1 MERKGDFMQK
11 EKSDLSMMDLTN
23 IVDLYIRVSTIEQAQ
38 EGYSISE
45 QEARLRAYCVAMNYQ
60 IHAVHI
66 DPGYSGTTLERP
78 GLKKIIKDVRSGCVK
93 KIIVW
98 KLDRLSRSQ
107 KDTMILLE
115 DVFLKNNCNFISLME
130 SFDTSTAFGRC
141 IVGILAAFA
150 QMERESIR
158 TRLMMGK
165 QARLKEGNFYGGN
178 IPLGY
183 KYELQENGKKELVV
197 DEFTAQAVKDMYQ
210 LYASG
215 QSIADIG
222 RYVQKKYG
230 LFTNRYPTE
239 VSTRCSLIIRNSIY
253 CGKVRMGKLECDGK
267 HEALVSTEL
276 WQQVNNRLAE
286 NLQNYKRTYSRSS
299 GLLSGLLFCGDCGA
313 RMCMRLWGF
322 KGKNKIK
329 INKYVCYSVNR
340 SNKQMIKNP
349 NCTNRKKYFSVP
361 ELDSFVLEQIKKLSL
376 DPDFLDTL
384 IEENKREVS
393 IDLESF
399 EERLTNIE
407 KQISRL
413 LNLYQTGVVDIEE
426 IQTRLSVLKEER
438 NVLQNSLEE
447 AEAEVENSKKMS
459 KKEAKEILASL
470 SNIIETGNSKALYVL
485 VHNIIDKIVILNDDV
500 TIYWAFC

>member
-1 MERKGDFMQK
+1 MQK

-78 GLKKIIKDVRSGCVK
+78 GLKKIIKDVRSGRVK

-115 DVFLKNNCNFISLME
+115 DVFLKNDCNFISIME
-130 SFDTSTAFGRC
+130 SFDTSTPFGRC
-141 IVGILAAFA
+141 IIGILAAFA
-150 QMERESIR
+150 QMERESIH

-165 QARLKEGNFYGGN
+165 QARLKGGNFYGG
-178 IPLGY
+178 PCPFGY
-183 KYELQENGKKELVV
+183 KYKLQKNGKKELVV
-197 DEFTAQAVKDMYQ
+197 DEFTSQAVKDMYQ

-222 RYVQKKYG
+222 RYMQKTYG
-230 LFTNRYPTE
+230 LYTNRYPAE
-239 VSTRCSLIIRNSIY
+239 VATRCSLIMRNPVY
-253 CGKVRMGKLECDGK
+253 CGKVRMNKLEYTGK
-267 HEALVSTEL
+267 HEALVSAEL
-276 WQQVNNRLAE
+276 WQQVNERLAE
-286 NLQNYKRTYSRSS
+286 NLQHYKRIYSRSS

-313 RMCMRLWGF
+313 RMCMRDWGF

-329 INKYVCYSVNR
+329 INKYVCYSV
-340 SNKQMIKNP
+340 SKCNKQMIKNP
-349 NCTNRKKYFSVP
+349 NCTNKKKYFSVP
-361 ELDSFVLEQIKKLSL
+361 ELDAFVLEQIKKLSL

-384 IEENKREVS
+384 MEENKQEMS

-426 IQTRLSVLKEER
+426 IQKRLSVLKEER

-447 AEAEVENSKKMS
+447 AEAENSKKMS
-459 KKEAKEILASL
+459 KKEAKETLASL
-470 SNIIETGNSKALYVL
+470 SNIIETENSKALYVL
-485 VHNIIDKIVILNDDV
+485 VHNIIDKIVVLNGNV
-500 TIYWAFC
+500 TIYWSFC